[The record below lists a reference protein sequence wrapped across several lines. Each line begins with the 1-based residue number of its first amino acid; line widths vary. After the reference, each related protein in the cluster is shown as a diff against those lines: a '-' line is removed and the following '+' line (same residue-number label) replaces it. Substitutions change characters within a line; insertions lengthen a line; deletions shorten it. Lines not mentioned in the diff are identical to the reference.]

1 MILEREQDD
10 KSYKESTT
18 EYLSS
23 DEEDVE
29 ENFAWYKDTDPNT
42 YFCLCT
48 RTKNMIEKDQQVYV
62 CYGRRSNRYLL
73 SAYGFCLQKNKYN
86 ALSFRVWLDFRAKD
100 KAA

>member
-48 RTKNMIEKDQQVYV
+48 RTKNMIEKD
-62 CYGRRSNRYLL
+62 
-73 SAYGFCLQKNKYN
+73 
-86 ALSFRVWLDFRAKD
+86 
-100 KAA
+100 